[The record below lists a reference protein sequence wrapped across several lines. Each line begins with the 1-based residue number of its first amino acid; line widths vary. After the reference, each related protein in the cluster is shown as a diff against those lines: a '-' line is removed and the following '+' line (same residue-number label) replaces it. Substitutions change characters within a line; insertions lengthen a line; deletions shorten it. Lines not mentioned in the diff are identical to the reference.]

1 MPNWLNIIKPE
12 RLASNMWRPSTWMNM
27 SDWIELIKSPII
39 ISCSITFSRW
49 DFSMSSHI
57 IINLSYILESN
68 FLNYFTIL
76 SSILELL
83 QNFWQEWHI
92 YFLRSWI
99 WLFLSSTYNF
109 KVISLFSFSI
119 LTLIP
124 RIATSWMEM
133 LLIWWKSVRSM
144 SEKSAKLVALNYLL
158 VALVLTVTLHLTS
171 RVPPWSQ
178 GQELKPWI
186 RKQLLLMQDSLVVI
200 YLK

>member
-1 MPNWLNIIKPE
+1 MPNWWNIIKPE

-76 SSILELL
+76 SSILRTRIITEFLTRMTPL
-83 QNFWQEWHI
+83 FSTIMNLTFFIVNFQVQN
-92 YFLRSWI
+92 YFI
-99 WLFLSSTYNF
+99 
-109 KVISLFSFSI
+109 VSFSI

-124 RIATSWMEM
+124 RIVTSWMEM
-133 LLIWWKSVRSM
+133 LLIWLKSVRSM
-144 SEKSAKLVALNYLL
+144 SEKLAKLVALNYLL

-178 GQELKPWI
+178 GQELRPWI
-186 RKQLLLMQDSLVVI
+186 RKQL
-200 YLK
+200 